1 MSKTFKVTEHQGII
15 PTEESAK
22 IVAQHAAAYAL
33 AELSIHDKVVLEIG
47 HGDGYGSA
55 RLAQLA
61 KHVTAIDLFEEN
73 SKRAALKYPKDNLV
87 FKAMNACELEFV
99 DQSMDVVCSFQV
111 IEHIPEMQLPV
122 YAQEIKRVLKPGGI
136 AFISTLN
143 LKKNKKPGIFY
154 NKSPHHDKEFE
165 PQEYRDFFANHFD
178 DFKLMGLYPST
189 SMRIAEQLK
198 KSGVFKWIPKALN
211 PIHKYYANI
220 SEHNFK
226 WLEQSQLDQCI
237 DLMAVLRK

>member
-1 MSKTFKVTEHQGII
+1 MSEAFKVTEHQGIV
-15 PTEESAK
+15 PSEESAK

-33 AELSIHDKVVLEIG
+33 AEPSIKDKVVLEIG

-55 RLAQLA
+55 RLARLA

-73 SKRAALKYPKDNLV
+73 SKKAALKYAKANLV
-87 FKAMNACELEFV
+87 FKAMNACELEFD
-99 DQSMDVVCSFQV
+99 DQSIDIVCSFQV
-111 IEHIPEMQLPV
+111 IEHIPEKQLPA

-143 LKKNKKPGIFY
+143 LKNNKKPGIFY

-165 PQEYRDFFANHFD
+165 PQEYKEFFANYFD
-178 DFKLMGLYPST
+178 DFKLMGLYPNT
-189 SMRIAEQLK
+189 SMRVAERLK
-198 KSGVFKWIPKALN
+198 KSGVFKWIPEVMN
-211 PIHKYYANI
+211 PIQKYYANI
-220 SEHNFK
+220 SEHNFQ

-237 DLMAVLRK
+237 DLMAVLKK